1 MSTTFTES
9 TGVPALKVQDLVVDF
24 KTKNGT
30 VNAVRGVSFSVDRGE
45 VLAVVGESG
54 SGKTITSLTA
64 MGLLPSTA
72 RTAGLVEVDG
82 HDVLNASEADMDS
95 KRGNVVSMVFQ
106 EPMTA
111 LNPSMKVGKQVA
123 EAILNHRGV
132 SKAEAMARAVELLDQ
147 VGIPDP
153 AVKAR
158 NFPHQLSGGQRQRV
172 VIAIALA
179 CDPTLIIAD
188 EPTTALDV
196 TVQAEILELL
206 RNLVKETNTAL
217 LLITHNM
224 GVVADLSDRVVVMN
238 AGKVIE
244 TGTTVQVLTEP
255 AEPYTQALLAAV
267 PTLPEAQ
274 WDAIIAEE
282 RATDNTEEPQHAD
295 SPANAPLVDPVL
307 DMREVCVDYTS
318 GGRKL
323 RAVNRA
329 SLVINRGEI
338 VGLVGESGSGK
349 STLGRAPL
357 GLVPVTGGAITLFG
371 GDVLKASTREIRK
384 LRSRIGIIFQDPGG
398 SLDPRMTVGD
408 SIAEPLVMHGVD
420 GKRPGRAQRDA
431 RVRELLEAVRLPGAN
446 ANRYPHEL
454 SGGQRQRIGLA
465 RALALAPELLIADEP
480 TSALDVSVQDEV
492 LTLLLDLQRE
502 HGFGCLFI
510 SHDLAVVHSVS
521 QRVTVMQHGNVI
533 ESGPSSKVLQHPE
546 ASYTRHLL
554 ASVPS
559 PNPIVQRQRREART
573 ALLLSSATQGS

>member
-1 MSTTFTES
+1 MSNTTVENAP
-9 TGVPALKVQDLVVDF
+9 VPALKVENLVVDF
-24 KTKNGT
+24 KTKYGV
-30 VNAVRGVSFSVDRGE
+30 VNAVRGVSFSVARGE

-64 MGLLPSTA
+64 MSLLPSTA
-72 RTAGLVEVDG
+72 RTSGVVEVDG
-82 HDVLNASEADMDS
+82 SDVLNATEADMDA
-95 KRGNVVSMVFQ
+95 KRGNVVSMIFQ

-123 EAILNHRGV
+123 EALLNHRGL
-132 SKAEAMARAVELLDQ
+132 SQTEAMARAVALLDR

-158 NFPHQLSGGQRQRV
+158 NYPHQLSGGQRQRV

-179 CDPTLIIAD
+179 CEPTLIIAD

-244 TGTTVQVLTEP
+244 TGTAVQVLTEP
-255 AEPYTQALLAAV
+255 AEPYTRALLAAV
-267 PTLPEAQ
+267 PTLPEVE
-274 WDAIIAEE
+274 WDAVIAED
-282 RATDNTEEPQHAD
+282 RASEPGHPVP
-295 SPANAPLVDPVL
+295 SPASERVDPVL
-307 DMREVCVDYTS
+307 DMRALCVDYTS

-329 SLVINRGEI
+329 DLFINRGEI

-357 GLVPVTGGAITLFG
+357 GLVPVTGGEITLFG
-371 GDVLKASTREIRK
+371 ANLLKASNREIRK

-408 SIAEPLVMHGVD
+408 SIAEPLVMHGVN
-420 GKRPGRAQRDA
+420 GKRPSRAVRDA
-431 RVRELLEAVRLPGAN
+431 RVRELLEAVRLPGSN
-446 ANRYPHEL
+446 AIRYPHEL

-492 LTLLLDLQRE
+492 LRLLLDLQQE

-533 ESGPSSKVLQHPE
+533 ESGLSSKVLRHPE
-546 ASYTRHLL
+546 ESYTRHLL
-554 ASVPS
+554 ASIPS
-559 PNPIVQRQRREART
+559 PDPVAQKQRREARS
-573 ALLLSSATQGS
+573 ALLASTTQGS

>member
-1 MSTTFTES
+1 
-9 TGVPALKVQDLVVDF
+9 
-24 KTKNGT
+24 
-30 VNAVRGVSFSVDRGE
+30 
-45 VLAVVGESG
+45 
-54 SGKTITSLTA
+54 
-64 MGLLPSTA
+64 
-72 RTAGLVEVDG
+72 
-82 HDVLNASEADMDS
+82 MDS

-132 SKAEAMARAVELLDQ
+132 SKAEAMARAVELLDK

-282 RATDNTEEPQHAD
+282 RAEEPTREPQHAD
-295 SPANAPLVDPVL
+295 SAGERPAH
-307 DMREVCVDYTS
+307 RS
-318 GGRKL
+318 GAGHARGLRRLHQRRAQAARRQPGQPGHQPRRDRRPGR
-323 RAVNRA
+323 
-329 SLVINRGEI
+329 
-338 VGLVGESGSGK
+338 
-349 STLGRAPL
+349 
-357 GLVPVTGGAITLFG
+357 
-371 GDVLKASTREIRK
+371 
-384 LRSRIGIIFQDPGG
+384 RIGLRQVDAGPRAAGPGPG
-398 SLDPRMTVGD
+398 DGRCDHALRRRRAESLDPGD
-408 SIAEPLVMHGVD
+408 PQAALAH
-420 GKRPGRAQRDA
+420 RHH
-431 RVRELLEAVRLPGAN
+431 LPG
-446 ANRYPHEL
+446 
-454 SGGQRQRIGLA
+454 SGRI
-465 RALALAPELLIADEP
+465 P
-480 TSALDVSVQDEV
+480 
-492 LTLLLDLQRE
+492 
-502 HGFGCLFI
+502 
-510 SHDLAVVHSVS
+510 
-521 QRVTVMQHGNVI
+521 
-533 ESGPSSKVLQHPE
+533 
-546 ASYTRHLL
+546 
-554 ASVPS
+554 
-559 PNPIVQRQRREART
+559 
-573 ALLLSSATQGS
+573 

>member
-1 MSTTFTES
+1 MSTTTIVENHP
-9 TGVPALKVQDLVVDF
+9 VPALKFENLVVDF

-30 VNAVRGVSFSVDRGE
+30 VNAVRGVSFSVARGE

-64 MGLLPSTA
+64 MALLPSTA
-72 RTAGLVEVDG
+72 RTSGVVEVDG
-82 HDVLNASEADMDS
+82 HDVLNASESEMDS

-132 SKAEAMARAVELLDQ
+132 SKTEALKRAVALLEK

-153 AVKAR
+153 VVKAR
-158 NFPHQLSGGQRQRV
+158 NYPHQLSGGQRQRV

-179 CDPTLIIAD
+179 CEPTLIIAD

-206 RNLVKETNTAL
+206 RNLVQQTNTAL

-224 GVVADLSDRVVVMN
+224 GVVADLSDRVAVMN
-238 AGKVIE
+238 AGKIVE
-244 TGTTVQVLTEP
+244 TGTTVQVLTAP
-255 AEPYTQALLAAV
+255 TQPYTQALLAAV
-267 PTLPEAQ
+267 PTLPEAK
-274 WDAIIAEE
+274 WDTVIAEE
-282 RATDNTEEPQHAD
+282 RARISYPGDAVKESTTVA
-295 SPANAPLVDPVL
+295 PVL
-307 DMREVCVDYTS
+307 DMRGVCVDYTS

-323 RAVNRA
+323 RAVDTADLR
-329 SLVINRGEI
+329 INPGEI

-357 GLVPVTGGAITLFG
+357 GLVPVTGGSITLFG
-371 GDVLKASTREIRK
+371 GNVLKASTREIRT

-398 SLDPRMTVGD
+398 SLDPRMIVGD
-408 SIAEPLVMHGVD
+408 SIAEPLVMHGIN
-420 GKRPGRAQRDA
+420 GRRPNRSVRET
-431 RVRELLEAVRLPGAN
+431 RVAELLEAVRLPATN
-446 ANRYPHEL
+446 ARRYPHEL

-492 LTLLLDLQRE
+492 LTLLLELQNE

-521 QRVTVMQHGNVI
+521 QRVTVMQRGKVI
-533 ESGPSSKVLQHPE
+533 ESGETSRVLQLPE

-559 PNPIVQRQRREART
+559 PNPLLQRQRREARL
-573 ALLLSSATQGS
+573 ALLSSKDS

>member
-9 TGVPALKVQDLVVDF
+9 SVPALKVQDLVVDF
-24 KTKNGT
+24 KTKNGV

-64 MGLLPSTA
+64 MALLPSTA

-82 HDVLNASEADMDS
+82 HDVLNASAADMDS

-132 SKAEAMARAVELLDQ
+132 SKAEAMARAVELLDK

-282 RATDNTEEPQHAD
+282 RAEEPAREPQHAD
-295 SPANAPLVDPVL
+295 SLGNAPLIDPVL

-323 RAVNRA
+323 RAVNQA

-408 SIAEPLVMHGVD
+408 SIAEPLVMHGVN
-420 GKRPGRAQRDA
+420 GKRPSRAERDV

-492 LTLLLDLQRE
+492 LTLLLDLQKE

-533 ESGPSSKVLQHPE
+533 ESGLSSKVLRHPE

>member
-1 MSTTFTES
+1 MIDTSLKNPT
-9 TGVPALKVQDLVVDF
+9 VPALKIENLVVDF
-24 KTKNGT
+24 KTKIGV

-45 VLAVVGESG
+45 VVAVVGESG

-64 MGLLPSTA
+64 MALLPSTA
-72 RTAGLVEVDG
+72 HSSGVVEVNG
-82 HDVLNASEADMDS
+82 SDVLNASESDMNS

-132 SKAEAMARAVELLDQ
+132 SKAEAMTGAVALLAR

-153 AVKAR
+153 VIKAKS
-158 NFPHQLSGGQRQRV
+158 FPHQLSGGQRQRV

-179 CDPTLIIAD
+179 CDPALIIAD

-238 AGKVIE
+238 AGKVVE
-244 TGTTVQVLTEP
+244 TGTTIQVLINP
-255 AEPYTQALLAAV
+255 AESYTQALLAAV

-274 WDAIIAEE
+274 RDSIVTEE
-282 RATDNTEEPQHAD
+282 RAQESYRA
-295 SPANAPLVDPVL
+295 SPPKNGSMTNPVL
-307 DMREVCVDYTS
+307 EMRKVCVDYTS

-323 RAVNRA
+323 RAVNQA

-357 GLVPVTGGAITLFG
+357 GLVPVTGGEITLFG
-371 GDVLKASTREIRK
+371 GDVLKLSTRETRK

-398 SLDPRMTVGD
+398 SLDPRMTVSD
-408 SIAEPLVMHGVD
+408 SIAEPLIMHGVN
-420 GKRPGRAQRDA
+420 GKRPSRATRDA
-431 RVRELLEAVRLPGAN
+431 RVRELLEAVRLSSTN

-492 LTLLLDLQRE
+492 LTLLLDLQKE

-533 ESGPSSKVLQHPE
+533 ETGPTSKVLQHPE
-546 ASYTRHLL
+546 AAYTRHLL

-559 PNPIVQRQRREART
+559 PNPIVQKQRREARN
-573 ALLLSSATQGS
+573 ASLSTSLQGS

>member
-1 MSTTFTES
+1 MSIFS
-9 TGVPALKVQDLVVDF
+9 SQDPNIPALKVENLEVDF
-24 KTKNGT
+24 ITKNGT
-30 VNAVRGVSFSVDRGE
+30 VNAVRGVSFQVDRGE

-64 MGLLPSTA
+64 MALLPGTA
-72 RTAGLVEVDG
+72 RTRGLVEVAG
-82 HDVLNASEADMDS
+82 ADVLNATDAQMDA

-123 EAILNHRGV
+123 EAILNHQSV
-132 SKAEAMARAVELLDQ
+132 SKADAMKKAVALLDQ

-153 AVKAR
+153 RVKAR
-158 NFPHQLSGGQRQRV
+158 NYPHQLSGGQRQRV

-179 CDPTLIIAD
+179 CDPALIIAD

-206 RNLVKETNTAL
+206 RKLVKETNTAL

-238 AGKVIE
+238 AGLVVE
-244 TGTTVQVLTEP
+244 TGSTIQVLTAP
-255 AEPYTQALLAAV
+255 REPYTQALLAAV

-274 WDAIIAEE
+274 LDNSV
-282 RATDNTEEPQHAD
+282 RVQSSTDTSDETVSND
-295 SPANAPLVDPVL
+295 LVAVPTVL
-307 DMREVCVDYTS
+307 DMRGVCVDYTS

-323 RAVNRA
+323 RAVNQADLLIR
-329 SLVINRGEI
+329 RGEI

-357 GLVPVTGGAITLFG
+357 GLVPVTGGTISLFG
-371 GDVLKASTREIRK
+371 TDLLKAKGSSLRK

-408 SIAEPLVMHGVD
+408 SISEPLIMHGVN
-420 GKRPGRAQRDA
+420 GQRPTRAQRDA
-431 RVRELLEAVRLPGAN
+431 RVKELLEAVRLPGSN
-446 ANRYPHEL
+446 AQRYPHEL

-492 LTLLLDLQRE
+492 LTLLLDLQQE

-521 QRVTVMQHGNVI
+521 QRVTVMQHGNVV
-533 ESGPSSKVLQHPE
+533 ESGSSSEVLRHPRE
-546 ASYTRHLL
+546 PYTRHLV
-554 ASVPS
+554 ASIPS
-559 PNPIVQRQRREART
+559 PDPIAQKHRREARL
-573 ALLLSSATQGS
+573 ALLASSSKVS

>member
-1 MSTTFTES
+1 MTSILLDTPN
-9 TGVPALKVQDLVVDF
+9 VPALKVENLVVDF
-24 KTKNGT
+24 KTKNGV

-54 SGKTITSLTA
+54 SGKTITSLTTMA
-64 MGLLPSTA
+64 LLPSTA
-72 RTAGLVEVDG
+72 RTAGVVEVDG

-123 EAILNHRGV
+123 EAILNHRGL
-132 SKAEAMARAVELLDQ
+132 SKAEAMARAVELLDR

-274 WDAIIAEE
+274 WDAIFAEE
-282 RATDNTEEPQHAD
+282 RTGEPRHAE
-295 SPANAPLVDPVL
+295 PAGNSPLVDPVL

-323 RAVNRA
+323 RAVNQA
-329 SLVINRGEI
+329 GLVINRGEI

-357 GLVPVTGGAITLFG
+357 GLVPVTGGEITLFG
-371 GDVLKASTREIRK
+371 GNVLKASTREIRK

-408 SIAEPLVMHGVD
+408 SIAEPLVMHGVN
-420 GKRPGRAQRDA
+420 GKRPGRAERDA
-431 RVRELLEAVRLPGAN
+431 RVRELLEAVRLPAAN

-492 LTLLLDLQRE
+492 LTLLLDLQKE

-533 ESGPSSKVLQHPE
+533 ESGLSSKVLQRPE
-546 ASYTRHLL
+546 APYTRHLL

-573 ALLLSSATQGS
+573 ALLLSSGTRGS

>member
-1 MSTTFTES
+1 MIDTALT
-9 TGVPALKVQDLVVDF
+9 PARVSALNVENLVVDF
-24 KTKNGT
+24 ITKNGT
-30 VNAVRGVSFSVDRGE
+30 VHAVRGVSFSVAPGE
-45 VLAVVGESG
+45 VLAIVGESG
-54 SGKTITSLTA
+54 SGKTITSLA
-64 MGLLPSTA
+64 SMGLLPTTS
-72 RTAGLVEVDG
+72 RTSGTVDVDG
-82 HDVLNASEADMDS
+82 MDVLKATETEMNAT
-95 KRGNVVSMVFQ
+95 RGNVVSMVFQ

-132 SKAEAMARAVELLDQ
+132 SKAEAHKRAVALLER
-147 VGIPDP
+147 VGIPDA

-158 NFPHQLSGGQRQRV
+158 SFPHQMSGGQRQRV

-179 CDPTLIIAD
+179 CEPKLIIAD

-206 RNLVKETNTAL
+206 RTLVKETNTAL

-224 GVVADLSDRVVVMN
+224 GVVADLSDRVAVMN
-238 AGKVIE
+238 AGRIVE
-244 TGTTVQVLTEP
+244 TGTTVQVLTAPKET
-255 AEPYTQALLAAV
+255 YTQTLLAAV
-267 PTLPEAQ
+267 PTLPETK
-274 WDAIIAEE
+274 WDAVIAEE
-282 RATDNTEEPQHAD
+282 RAHP
-295 SPANAPLVDPVL
+295 SPAETDEAPVGDPVL
-307 DMREVCVDYTS
+307 DMRGICVDYS
-318 GGRKL
+318 GGGRKL
-323 RAVNRA
+323 RAVNNA
-329 SLVINRGEI
+329 DLMINRGEI

-357 GLVPVTGGAITLFG
+357 GLVPVTGGSISLFG
-371 GDVLKASTREIRK
+371 GDVLKASTREIRA

-408 SIAEPLVMHGVD
+408 SISEPLVMHGIN
-420 GKRPGRAQRDA
+420 GKRPSRAARDS
-431 RVRELLEAVRLPGAN
+431 RVAELLEAVRLPATN
-446 ANRYPHEL
+446 AQRYPHEL

-492 LTLLLDLQRE
+492 LTLLLELQRE

-533 ESGPSSKVLQHPE
+533 ESGLTSTVLQHPE

-559 PNPIVQRQRREART
+559 PNPIMQKQRREARF
-573 ALLLSSATQGS
+573 ALLASSKEA